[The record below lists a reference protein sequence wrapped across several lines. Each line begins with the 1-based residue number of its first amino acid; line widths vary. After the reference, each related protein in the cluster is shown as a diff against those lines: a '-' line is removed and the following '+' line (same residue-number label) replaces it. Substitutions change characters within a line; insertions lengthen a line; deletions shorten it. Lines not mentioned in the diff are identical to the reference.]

1 MAVSVHVGLSGWAYG
16 GWRGTYYP
24 RGLPQRLELEHAA
37 ARVGSIELNGTF
49 YSLQRPSSYRSWA
62 SRVPD
67 GVLLPVKGPRLVTH
81 MKRLRDVGAAMARFL
96 SSGPLLL
103 GEHLGPFL
111 WQLPARTGYDR
122 DLLEPFLR
130 GLPRTEGEAA
140 RLAREADELVRD
152 RFDEPPWRR
161 AAPGRADRP
170 LRHALE
176 VRHESFRDDGFADL
190 CRELDVAV
198 VVSDGAGRWPELDV
212 VTSDHVYVRLH
223 GSTELYASG
232 YSPEEL
238 DTWAERVRGWAAVPG
253 VRLVTVHFDN
263 DAKVHAPGD
272 AEALSQRL
280 GLTAGRGVLA

>member
-1 MAVSVHVGLSGWAYG
+1 VSTSVHVGLSGWAYR

-62 SRVPD
+62 ARVPD

-81 MKRLRDVGAAMARFL
+81 LKRLRDVEQPLARFL

-103 GEHLGPFL
+103 GDRLGPFL
-111 WQLPARTGYDR
+111 WQLPARTTFDPSV
-122 DLLEPFLR
+122 LEPFLR
-130 GLPRTEGEAA
+130 DLPRTEGEAA
-140 RLAREADELVRD
+140 RLARTADDLVRD
-152 RFDEPPWRR
+152 RFDEAPWRR
-161 AAPGRADRP
+161 AGPGRADRP

-176 VRHESFRDDGFADL
+176 VRHESFRDDAFVDL
-190 CRELDVAV
+190 CRALDVAV
-198 VVSDGAGRWPELDV
+198 VVSDGAGRWPELDA

-223 GSTELYASG
+223 GSQELYTSG
-232 YSPEEL
+232 YSPAEL
-238 DTWAERVRGWAAVPG
+238 DTWAERVRGWAATPG

-263 DAKVHAPGD
+263 DAKVHAPAD
-272 AEALSQRL
+272 AESLSQRL
-280 GLTAGRGVLA
+280 GLERGRGVVE